1 MKTRRILISIFC
13 FALLGIVS
21 ANAQNKATKEFE
33 GSVVYSLSI
42 NGIPN
47 SEEVLATIPDF
58 MKNVSIK
65 ARDGKVAF
73 NVMNVTTIYYN
84 KETNETI
91 NKLDLSMMGLGS
103 FCIPIPTE
111 TTDNFEPKLD
121 YSKEK
126 DILGHKAVSVYINDS
141 ISYWVATDLLLSF
154 PLNSNSNIFLPLEF
168 DIENN
173 GINLHL
179 IATSISFDKPS
190 KNEVEIPKDCN
201 TITMEELQELLFE
214 IQGGMLDDDDIDL
227 DLEEDE

>member
-1 MKTRRILISIFC
+1 M
-13 FALLGIVS
+13 
-21 ANAQNKATKEFE
+21 
-33 GSVVYSLSI
+33 
-42 NGIPN
+42 
-47 SEEVLATIPDF
+47 
-58 MKNVSIK
+58 
-65 ARDGKVAF
+65 
-73 NVMNVTTIYYN
+73 
-84 KETNETI
+84 
-91 NKLDLSMMGLGS
+91 
-103 FCIPIPTE
+103 
-111 TTDNFEPKLD
+111 
-121 YSKEK
+121 
-126 DILGHKAVSVYINDS
+126 NDS

>member
-1 MKTRRILISIFC
+1 MIKNVITK
-13 FALLGIVS
+13 LLGS
-21 ANAQNKATKEFE
+21 ANDRIIKNYDKT
-33 GSVVYSLSI
+33 VSLI
-42 NGIPN
+42 N
-47 SEEVLATIPDF
+47 
-58 MKNVSIK
+58 
-65 ARDGKVAF
+65 
-73 NVMNVTTIYYN
+73 
-84 KETNETI
+84 
-91 NKLDLSMMGLGS
+91 DL
-103 FCIPIPTE
+103 
-111 TTDNFEPKLD
+111 EPKYHAMTDEELRNQTD
-121 YSKEK
+121 VLRARLAAGDKEK